1 MKTRFLLPAAF
12 ALTFLGAR
20 ADLQLDPDAPAPAK
34 TTSRTTSTTTSSE
47 TETTPAAAPSTAPED
62 ARTAALARRFAEG
75 KSVEEQGNLAQALAI
90 FDGIIADAPDAK
102 GSLQEAGGI
111 CLRLGDYV
119 KADGYFSK
127 LHALVPDYPGA
138 IEGLIQADQ
147 SLKRDAKVEIM
158 VKQLEALA
166 AQGKTREPYF
176 IRERIALNGG
186 IEIVIYQFFDYHQ
199 PRYYA
204 WAADVLDPQHH
215 LKRRLTVN
223 YDPEVT
229 AQMRKDPKLANAEQF
244 LVVDNVM
251 DAQGR
256 VVKLDVYQQ
265 FLALPDYA
273 KLRMILLEVMAN
285 ALKPIDSAAVPQA
298 ASAQ

>member
-1 MKTRFLLPAAF
+1 MKTRILLPAAF
-12 ALTFLGAR
+12 AMLLGGAK
-20 ADLQLDPDAPAPAK
+20 ADLQLDPDASPAPA
-34 TTSRTTSTTTSSE
+34 RTTSTSTTSS
-47 TETTPAAAPSTAPED
+47 TVTPAPAAALAISPAD
-62 ARTAALARRFAEG
+62 ARIAALAQRFAQG
-75 KSVEEQGNLAQALAI
+75 KSVEAQGNLAQALQI
-90 FDGIIADAPDAK
+90 FDSIIADAPDAK

-111 CLRLGDYV
+111 CLRLGNYL
-119 KADGYFSK
+119 KADDYFSK

-147 SLKRDAKVEIM
+147 SLKRDAKVEILL
-158 VKQLEALA
+158 KELKDLA
-166 AQGKTREPYF
+166 AKGKTKEPYF

-186 IEIVIYQFFDYHQ
+186 IDIVIYQFFDYRQ

-204 WAADVLDPQHH
+204 WAADVLDSQHH

-229 AQMRKDPKLANAEQF
+229 AQMRNDPKLANAEQF

-251 DAQGR
+251 DAQGHI
-256 VVKLDVYQQ
+256 VKLDVYQQ
-265 FLALPDYA
+265 FLSLPEYA
-273 KLRMILLEVMAN
+273 KVRMILLEVMAN

-298 ASAQ
+298 ASPQ